1 MDTEDDI
8 LHIRDLPTFD
18 GTLGAKDV
26 ELLLQYLTAPY
37 IRIPLVLNFF
47 SVESRLK
54 SLRNVEIQE
63 ILDAALFEP
72 GMYISSI
79 VCVIYLCDNI
89 YMCYYYILL
98 VLVCIH
104 IYYTCVYYY
113 NIYYV
118 YVNII

>member
-72 GMYISSI
+72 GMYISGGI
-79 VCVIYLCDNI
+79 YVCV
-89 YMCYYYILL
+89 
-98 VLVCIH
+98 
-104 IYYTCVYYY
+104 
-113 NIYYV
+113 
-118 YVNII
+118 